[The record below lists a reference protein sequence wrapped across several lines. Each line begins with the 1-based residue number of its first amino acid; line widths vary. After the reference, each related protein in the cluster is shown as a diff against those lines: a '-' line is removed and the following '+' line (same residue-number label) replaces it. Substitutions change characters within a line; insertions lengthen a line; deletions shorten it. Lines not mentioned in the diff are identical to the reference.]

1 MELEHSNKSDDEVE
15 QMNIIMYTNLEK
27 RSNQV
32 K

>member
-1 MELEHSNKSDDEVE
+1 MELEHSNKSDDEGE